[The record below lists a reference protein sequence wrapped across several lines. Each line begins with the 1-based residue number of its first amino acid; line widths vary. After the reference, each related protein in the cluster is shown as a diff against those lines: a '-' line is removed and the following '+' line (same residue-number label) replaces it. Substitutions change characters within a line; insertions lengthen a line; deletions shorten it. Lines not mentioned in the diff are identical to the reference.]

1 MDIFGLE
8 ELEYIWSR
16 ARGPDMWA
24 DMVLDEFRACD
35 VRRCVFEHF
44 GVLRGPGLLP
54 QEITMGT
61 DGRIRVTGVNGH
73 GRGGGRSGGRRGGRM
88 SPMVEDDRAT
98 VASWGAVSRPS
109 IRLILSAGSTRSR
122 LRSSR
127 R

>member
-1 MDIFGLE
+1 
-8 ELEYIWSR
+8 
-16 ARGPDMWA
+16 MWA

-54 QEITMGT
+54 QEIAMGT
-61 DGRIRVTGVNGH
+61 DGRIRVSGGNSH

-109 IRLILSAGSTRSR
+109 TRLSSDLGSNRSR
-122 LRSSR
+122 VRSSR